1 MKIEN
6 ISGKFPVA
14 VLGHHTGELSLTI
27 FHGGYFAVVQC
38 FSNST

>member
-14 VLGHHTGELSLTI
+14 VLGHHTELSQPGLTL
-27 FHGGYFAVVQC
+27 C
-38 FSNST
+38 T